1 MWCCLGGE
9 FYTINFVLSTEL
21 IMRIGH
27 RKEIR
32 KLTFRALVR
41 ISCNINVCSVCHGM
55 SCLPGA
61 QRMIIEQLVAG
72 VPVTFYKTPMRP
84 QALNITHTALPR
96 KQKMAGCG
104 SHFPEIDEWFQLVCK
119 CSSSKYKRI
128 LVWLKKKHFLWS
140 ERLRL
145 DFWEETVM
153 AEVWLFLSVA
163 LVITKTKADD

>member
-1 MWCCLGGE
+1 MW
-9 FYTINFVLSTEL
+9 
-21 IMRIGH
+21 IGH

-32 KLTFRALVR
+32 KLTFYYA
-41 ISCNINVCSVCHGM
+41 SVGPH
-55 SCLPGA
+55 S
-61 QRMIIEQLVAG
+61 MIDIVGQLVCLWHF
-72 VPVTFYKTPMRP
+72 TLETPMRP

-128 LVWLKKKHFLWS
+128 FVGLKKKDFLS
-140 ERLRL
+140 SDRLRL

-153 AEVWLFLSVA
+153 AEVGLFLSVA
-163 LVITKTKADD
+163 LVITKTKVDD